1 MPTISPLLPLSR
13 DDRFGV
19 SAHTSIVENA
29 KQNLKN
35 LILTNPGERIDPNY
49 GVGLKRYI
57 FENITDDTLDNI
69 KNSILSQIK
78 KYLPYI
84 SVSKIEVTPSNIS
97 DNGIVINI
105 RFSVSGSAATIFTVS
120 V

>member
-1 MPTISPLLPLSR
+1 MATISPVLPITR
-13 DDRFGV
+13 DERFGV
-19 SAHTSIVENA
+19 SAHTSITENA

-49 GVGLKRYI
+49 GVGLKQFL
-57 FENITDDTLDNI
+57 FENITDDTLENI
-69 KNSILSQIK
+69 KNKIISQAK

-84 SVSKIEVTPSNIS
+84 LFSSLEVEPSTLS
-97 DNGIVINI
+97 ENGISIKI
-105 RFSVSGSAATIFTVS
+105 RFSVSGSDVTIFTVS